1 MKIRKS
7 RIEVF
12 MKKSLETTY
21 LHIQAVHNGGK
32 PLVAN
37 SGLDF
42 QTEKELQ
49 THSQAAHMK
58 KDLLI
63 ANKILIKLSN

>member
-1 MKIRKS
+1 
-7 RIEVF
+7 

-32 PLVAN
+32 PFGCKL

-42 QTEKELQ
+42 QTEKDFKMHIQAVHRKPFDCKLCGLDFQTEKHLQ
-49 THSQAAHMK
+49 TK
-58 KDLLI
+58 
-63 ANKILIKLSN
+63 N

>member
-1 MKIRKS
+1 MRDV
-7 RIEVF
+7 RDC
-12 MKKSLETTY
+12 TY
-21 LHIQAVHNGGK
+21 IFKQFIMEENL
-32 PLVAN
+32 LVAN

-63 ANKILIKLSN
+63 ANKILINLSN

>member
-1 MKIRKS
+1 M
-7 RIEVF
+7 EEN
-12 MKKSLETTY
+12 L
-21 LHIQAVHNGGK
+21 
-32 PLVAN
+32 LVAN

-63 ANKILIKLSN
+63 ANKTFQLILIFTLLRNYYYDVKPFLCNSTYIYLYC